1 MRYTRERK
9 TEIACVVSKILVKD
23 IKTLIVY
30 ARPRYDVELDR
41 ILPVGGHLQISEK
54 LAPFDAT
61 LDEVNHLIDLTNELV
76 NDPNT
81 TTDIATFGHFESRDV
96 VRALNTDKV
105 LYKEFSNDYPNKA
118 IIFDAEVTF
127 YE

>member
-1 MRYTRERK
+1 MRYTQQYKR
-9 TEIACVVSKILVKD
+9 EIALVVSKILVKD

-41 ILPVGGHLQISEK
+41 ILFGYVRISDK
-54 LAPFDAT
+54 LTPFNAT
-61 LDEVNHLIDLTNELV
+61 LDGVNHLIDLTNEFV

-81 TTDIATFGHFESRDV
+81 TTDITTFNHFESKDV
-96 VRALNTDKV
+96 VKALNTDKV

-127 YE
+127 YQ

>member
-1 MRYTRERK
+1 MRYARQRK
-9 TEIACVVSKILVKD
+9 TEVSLVVSKILVKN
-23 IKTLIVY
+23 IKQLVVY

-41 ILPVGGHLQISEK
+41 IFPVGGHLQISDK

-61 LDEVNHLIDLTNELV
+61 LDEVNHLIDLTNEVV

-81 TTDIATFGHFESRDV
+81 TADITTFNHFESRDV
-96 VRALNTDKV
+96 VKALNTDKV

-118 IIFDAEVTF
+118 IIFDAEVTL

>member
-1 MRYTRERK
+1 MRYMRQYKREVAL
-9 TEIACVVSKILVKD
+9 IVSKILVKD

-41 ILPVGGHLQISEK
+41 ILFGYVRIPDK
-54 LAPFDAT
+54 LAPFNAT
-61 LDEVNHLIDLTNELV
+61 LDEVNHLIDLTNEFV

-81 TTDIATFGHFESRDV
+81 TTDITTFDHFESRDV
-96 VRALNTDKV
+96 VKALNTDNV
-105 LYKEFSNDYPNKA
+105 LYKEFSSDYPNKA